1 MALDAE
7 GLKKWARFNRVNY
20 CLFFSSA
27 VYIAVC
33 IVVFVIGFE
42 TVNEVIAD
50 AKENIAFEQL
60 VTNTDRPTPCGLPTT
75 DALHLLQ
82 TLNRHERSTGMP
94 QLIEP
99 SYKGWVNEVKSALCA
114 GDQGWLSD
122 GNDGLYPGTDSAN
135 AASNDDDIEERE
147 SDARELRAIAQLI
160 RNWTVASA
168 TPVTDTTV
176 AQARAQLELN
186 ACEPDDENSFYSHR
200 LHQAYGDVYTRVAR
214 AYVAAGPA
222 FYQYRKRHTENSN
235 LGCLNERN
243 PFQTTMCE
251 NSDHVEVV
259 LGRAGHPDAAR
270 RLFGDTTTS
279 LPSFTEMLYALLAL
293 SVVGHTDRTANS
305 GGCFKNDNAGTPYT
319 SALTFCQ
326 SVYDD
331 FPTNTNAFSATTP
344 LAGYAA
350 TDAVIKTTERC
361 QRTHYPPSPPSAP
374 PLYRVDDTGS
384 SDSEA
389 VTAVCASLLQY
400 GLFDQGRLFGVPDV
414 LDPFVLDVRV
424 GASSHILAPPI
435 YNAMFFDVLDKG
447 GTALYE
453 PVRRLE
459 VYLVYRVGSLT
470 IWAML
475 ISCVVGFFVLRSSAP
490 VSVQMLRFL
499 DIKNRDGES
508 LFLIRPPIDISS
520 VLAAITAIL
529 GGYWTLYTDP
539 AIQAHYP
546 ISPSCDDWM
555 FGQDHS
561 SSGAYV
567 TSWGKRR
574 FSRYGEQIIGILLFV
589 LAVLPFLYTGI
600 ARALDKRIKIME
612 DQQVELVT
620 RDNATF
626 WILFVCAV
634 VKQVIV
640 ALQTGFSAGEWREL
654 LVGQADTTEAVDVFT
669 RDCKTAILV
678 AFWTGATVGLARQRW
693 TVKKL
698 STPIQVVWSA
708 GTVFFCWASILSYS
722 ALMPDEW
729 DTAFRVPSG
738 DRGRLIFIS
747 FLLAV
752 SGIETAIV
760 LWNLRTLLMSAPGEK
775 DAVKK
780 QEETKEAVEKKT
792 ERAPR
797 FLKVRQGLADGF
809 SRFVLPATAPASAQA
824 WAPKFD
830 LMTLRSSRQR
840 GQYLPVLSLPH

>member
-1 MALDAE
+1 MALDAD
-7 GLKKWARFNRVNY
+7 GLKKWARYNRLNY

-33 IVVFVIGFE
+33 IVVFAIGFE
-42 TVNEVIAD
+42 TVNEVIDD
-50 AKENIAFEQL
+50 AKANIAFEQL

-99 SYKGWVNEVKSALCA
+99 SYKGWVLEVKSALCA

-135 AASNDDDIEERE
+135 AGSNDDNIEERE

-160 RNWTVASA
+160 RNWTVASV
-168 TPVTDTTV
+168 TPVTDSTV
-176 AQARAQLELN
+176 AKARTQLELN
-186 ACEPDDENSFYSHR
+186 ACDSDDVNSFYSHR

-222 FYQYRKRHTENSN
+222 FYQYRKRHDEEST
-235 LGCLNERN
+235 LGCLGERN
-243 PFQTTMCE
+243 PFQTTMCQ

-259 LGRAGHPDAAR
+259 LQRAGTHEAAR

-279 LPSFTEMLYALLAL
+279 LPNFTEMLYALLAL
-293 SVVGHTDRTANS
+293 SVVGHTDRTANN
-305 GGCFKNDNAGTPYT
+305 GGCFKNDNAGTPHT

-326 SVYDD
+326 SVYDED
-331 FPTNTNAFSATTP
+331 EFPDTTTVFSATTP

-374 PLYRVDDTGS
+374 PLYRVDNSGS
-384 SDSEA
+384 SDYEA

-414 LDPFVLDVRV
+414 LDSFVLDVRV

-447 GTALYE
+447 GTALHE

-475 ISCVVGFFVLRSSAP
+475 ISCVVGFFVLRSMAP
-490 VSVQMLRFL
+490 VFVQLLRFL
-499 DIKNRDGES
+499 DIKDREGETP
-508 LFLIRPPIDISS
+508 FLVRPPLDTSS

-574 FSRYGEQIIGILLFV
+574 FSRYGEQIIGIILFV
-589 LAVLPFLYTGI
+589 LAALPFLYTGI
-600 ARALDKRIKIME
+600 ARALDARIKFME
-612 DQQVELVT
+612 EEKVELVT
-620 RDNATF
+620 RDQATF
-626 WILFVCAV
+626 WILFLCGVA
-634 VKQVIV
+634 KQLIV
-640 ALQTGFSAGEWREL
+640 AIQTGFSAGEWREL
-654 LVGQADTTEAVDVFT
+654 LVGQADTTEIVDVFT

-693 TVKKL
+693 TVTEL
-698 STPIQVVWSA
+698 STPIQVAWSV

-729 DTAFRVPSG
+729 DAAFRVPSG
-738 DRGRLIFIS
+738 DRGRLISIS

-752 SGIETAIV
+752 SGVETAIV
-760 LWNLRTLLMSAPGEK
+760 LWNLRTLFMSAPAKTSPIEEQ
-775 DAVKK
+775 DNLKK
-780 QEETKEAVEKKT
+780 EVDDEADEEAEGDKIEDEGVS
-792 ERAPR
+792 RALRFPR
-797 FLKVRQGLADGF
+797 RL
-809 SRFVLPATAPASAQA
+809 
-824 WAPKFD
+824 D
-830 LMTLRSSRQR
+830 LMNVRMSRQQQQR

>member
-1 MALDAE
+1 MVRDAE
-7 GLKKWARFNRVNY
+7 QLRKWATFNRVNY
-20 CLFFSSA
+20 CLFFSSV

-33 IVVFVIGFE
+33 IVVFVIGVE
-42 TVNEVIAD
+42 TVNEVMAD
-50 AKENIAFEQL
+50 ANENIAFEQL
-60 VTNTDRPTPCGLPTT
+60 VTNPHRPTPCGLPTT

-82 TLNRHERSTGMP
+82 TLNRHERSFGMP

-99 SYKGWVNEVKSALCA
+99 SYKEWVTEVKSALCA

-122 GNDGLYPGTDSAN
+122 GSDGRYPGTDAK
-135 AASNDDDIEERE
+135 NDLE
-147 SDARELRAIAQLI
+147 SEDATETLENEARELRTIAQLI

-168 TPVTDTTV
+168 TTVTTTTV
-176 AQARAQLELN
+176 AEARNQLELN
-186 ACEPDDENSFYSHR
+186 ACEPDDEKSFYTHR

-222 FYQYRKRHTENSN
+222 FYQYRRRRSENDN
-235 LGCLNERN
+235 LGCLDERN
-243 PFQTTMCE
+243 PFQTTMCP

-259 LGRAGHPDAAR
+259 LQRAGTADAAR
-270 RLFGDTTTS
+270 RLFGYTETS

-293 SVVGHTDRTANS
+293 SVVGHTDRTANN
-305 GGCFKNDNAGTPYT
+305 GACFKNDDAGTPHNST
-319 SALTFCQ
+319 LVFCK
-326 SVYDD
+326 SVYDAAEFANGD
-331 FPTNTNAFSATTP
+331 YFVGVAAATP
-344 LAGYAA
+344 LAGYAL
-350 TDAVIKTTERC
+350 TDASIKTTQRC
-361 QRTHYPPSPPSAP
+361 TRNHYPPSPPSAP
-374 PLYRVDDTGS
+374 PLYRVDNSGS
-384 SDSEA
+384 TDHEA

-414 LDPFVLDVRV
+414 LDSFVLDVRV

-435 YNAMFFDVLDKG
+435 YNSMFFDVLDKG
-447 GTALYE
+447 GNALYE

-490 VSVQMLRFL
+490 VSVQLMRFA
-499 DIKNRDGES
+499 DIKNREGETP
-508 LFLIRPPIDISS
+508 FLIRPSIDVSS
-520 VLAAITAIL
+520 FLAAFTAIL

-589 LAVLPFLYTGI
+589 LAVFPFLYTGI
-600 ARALDKRIKIME
+600 AKVLDKRIGIME
-612 DQQVELVT
+612 DEKDKEPELVT
-620 RDNATF
+620 RDDATF

-634 VKQVIV
+634 AKQLIV
-640 ALQTGFSAGEWREL
+640 AIQTGLSAGKWREL
-654 LVGQADTTEAVDVFT
+654 LVSQADTTESVDIFT

-693 TVKKL
+693 TVKDL
-698 STPIQVVWSA
+698 STPIQVAWSA
-708 GTVFFCWASILSYS
+708 GTIFFCLLTIVSYN

-729 DTAFRVPSG
+729 ETAFRTPSG
-738 DRGRLIFIS
+738 DRSRLISIG

-752 SGIETAIV
+752 SGVETLII
-760 LWNLRTLLMSAPGEK
+760 LWNLRTLFMADPGPEHKVVKQERFK
-775 DAVKK
+775 DAADDATVAA
-780 QEETKEAVEKKT
+780 EEKA
-792 ERAPR
+792 
-797 FLKVRQGLADGF
+797 ADEWIEGT
-809 SRFVLPATAPASAQA
+809 SASAVGF
-824 WAPKFD
+824 PRRLD
-830 LMTLRSSRQR
+830 LMNIRMSRQQQKR
-840 GQYLPVLSLPH
+840 GGYLPVLRLPH